1 MLDKIDEKYDP
12 RRFLDVFVVKVNPDK
27 VTVLALIAAII
38 AGYFFYSGEIV
49 LAAVFVLL
57 NGFLDILDG
66 RIAKKYGTSKFG
78 DFLDHTFDRL
88 ADAAILIGLALS
100 EFVPV
105 ELGFSALVAL
115 LLVSYLGTQAH
126 ALTHKRVYSGIVGR
140 ADRLVIVSIAAILNI
155 FYDKALYYG
164 VWIILILSIFTFIQ
178 RFLICKKTIKSS

>member
-1 MLDKIDEKYDP
+1 MLEKIDKKYDS
-12 RRFLDVFVVKVNPDK
+12 RKFLDIFVIKINPDI
-27 VTVLALIAAII
+27 VTSLALIAAII
-38 AGYFFYSGEIV
+38 AGYFFYSGSIL
-49 LAAVFVLL
+49 LAALFVLL

-88 ADAAILIGLALS
+88 ADVAILVGIALS
-100 EFVPV
+100 ESVPV

-140 ADRLVIVSIAAILNI
+140 ADRLVILSIASILTI

-164 VWIILILSIFTFIQ
+164 VWIILVLSIFTFLQ
-178 RFLICKKTIKSS
+178 RFLICKNSIKSS